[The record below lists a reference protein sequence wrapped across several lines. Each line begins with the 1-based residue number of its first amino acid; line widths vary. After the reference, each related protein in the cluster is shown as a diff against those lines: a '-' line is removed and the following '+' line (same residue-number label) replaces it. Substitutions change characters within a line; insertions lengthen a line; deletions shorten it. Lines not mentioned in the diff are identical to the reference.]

1 MRNSKHTILSII
13 SIVMVGTL
21 SFFQVSDLA
30 AQSMEKDMK
39 ISTAA
44 IIENIIIEDTDTEE
58 VAEEVAEEASEEA
71 IQQAIEEKSNPTS
84 GYAMVIGTADLKTA
98 PNDESETIGAMSGAD
113 SLKVLESTEGWYRV
127 SVNGAVGYVK
137 QELVT
142 LSKTEAETAA
152 KQYDHYKK
160 ATVTSSNGLIVRSS
174 GSKDAPS
181 VGIVNCNDNVII
193 VDTQNDYIKI
203 LYGDDYAEGYVINSG
218 LNCTG
223 EWVTKSEVHTKIKK
237 VAAEKAEAAR
247 REAIARE
254 NARLAAMGYSS
265 KETSSKIISAP
276 ATSGSGRGQAIVN
289 SAKKYLGVPYVWG
302 GTSPRG
308 FDCSGLVQYVCRQNG
323 ISVPRVAAS
332 QRGAGRY
339 VSRANLQP
347 GDLVFFGNG
356 GRVTHVG
363 IYIGN
368 GNMIHAPQTGDV
380 VKVSSINS
388 SYRVRRYAGAVRVW

>member
-1 MRNSKHTILSII
+1 MRNSKHTILSVI

-21 SFFQVSDLA
+21 SFFQVSDLV

-44 IIENIIIEDTDTEE
+44 IIENIIIENTD
-58 VAEEVAEEASEEA
+58 AEEAETDEPTE
-71 IQQAIEEKSNPTS
+71 QEIEQKSNPTS
-84 GYAMVIGTADLKTA
+84 GYAMVIGTANLNSA
-98 PNDESETIGAMSGAD
+98 PNDESEIIGTMSGAD

-127 SVNGAVGYVK
+127 SVNGTIGYVK
-137 QELVT
+137 KELVT
-142 LSKTEAETAA
+142 LNKTEAETAA
-152 KQYDHYKK
+152 KQVDYYKR
-160 ATVTSSNGLIVRSS
+160 AVVTSSNGLIVRSA
-174 GSKDAPS
+174 GSTQASS
-181 VGIVNCNDNVII
+181 VGVVNHNDNVII
-193 VDTQNDYIKI
+193 IDTQNDYIKI

-223 EWVTKSEVHTKIKK
+223 EWVAKSEVHAKIKK
-237 VAAEKAEAAR
+237 IAAEKAEAAR
-247 REAIARE
+247 KAAKARE

-265 KETSSKIISAP
+265 KETSTKTKSAS
-276 ATSGSGRGQAIVN
+276 SGSSVSGRGQAIVN

-323 ISVPRVAAS
+323 ISLPRVAAS
-332 QRGAGRY
+332 QRNAGRY

-356 GRVTHVG
+356 GRINHVG
-363 IYIGN
+363 IYVGN

-380 VKVSSINS
+380 VKISSINS